1 MRSCFTISMFAAL
14 ATGCVAGGE
23 GGYSVAYAVP
33 APDLVYVAPGVQ
45 VIADYDYPVF
55 FADGVYWRYDGGVWY
70 RSRTYTGGW
79 AITYDV
85 PVTVRHI
92 DRPATYVHLSRH
104 RRRSHEGAG
113 ARSPCRTGRRAGGA
127 PSGRSRSPPS
137 LTRARVHARP
147 A

>member
-1 MRSCFTISMFAAL
+1 MRSCFTIAMLAAL

-23 GGYSVAYAVP
+23 VGYSVAYAAP
-33 APDLVYVAPGVQ
+33 APNLVYVAPGVQ

-70 RSRTYTGGW
+70 RSRRYTGGW

-92 DRPATYVHLSRH
+92 DRPATYVHYRATAVARTRAPVRDHRAAPAAAPAARHPVVRDH
-104 RRRSHEGAG
+104 RRR
-113 ARSPCRTGRRAGGA
+113 
-127 PSGRSRSPPS
+127 
-137 LTRARVHARP
+137 
-147 A
+147 

>member
-1 MRSCFTISMFAAL
+1 MRSCFTIVMLAAL
-14 ATGCVAGGE
+14 ATGCVANGE
-23 GGYSVAYAVP
+23 VGYSVAYAAP

-45 VIADYDYPVF
+45 VIANYDYPVF

-92 DRPATYVHLSRH
+92 DRPAAYVHYRATAVARTRAPERDHRAAPAAAPAARHPVARDH
-104 RRRSHEGAG
+104 RRR
-113 ARSPCRTGRRAGGA
+113 
-127 PSGRSRSPPS
+127 
-137 LTRARVHARP
+137 
-147 A
+147 